1 MILRTASGD
10 RSTRCGMTLLE
21 LLLVMGLVAVVM
33 GIGAGMLAS
42 VDTSDRVATS
52 SIRNALRAARNS
64 SVTHTGTA
72 RVRIDPKAG
81 TLVAEG
87 LEVVGTWRFEDVL
100 WRGAFGLD
108 GVPVNG
114 DPACVP
120 GFLGNCVSFVG
131 QQRGTHLA
139 FDVSGEPR
147 FHLEQGF
154 AFEVMVHLASNTT
167 SSIVNIGKVA
177 GLDLESDGGLVAW
190 FRRGSA
196 DEFTRVDR
204 GIRVRLES
212 GGGMVRAGTWTRI
225 RVEYD
230 QRLLTIAVDG
240 VEVARQAAEGPVVD
254 LDGPVT
260 VGGGSTVLDGRV
272 DDLVVWA
279 VTEAMTVQLPENA
292 TFGKDVPEVVR
303 FAAGGALDPTV
314 HREPL
319 SVLLEFDDLTTQSV
333 HVGLFGTVE

>member
-1 MILRTASGD
+1 VIPWPTSGC
-10 RSTRCGMTLLE
+10 RSTCRGMTLLE
-21 LLLVMGLVAVVM
+21 LMLVMGLVAVVM
-33 GIGAGMLAS
+33 GIGAGMLTS
-42 VDTSDRVATS
+42 IDTSDRVATS
-52 SIRNALRAARNS
+52 SIRSALRAARNS
-64 SVTHTGTA
+64 AVTHTGTA
-72 RVRIDPKAG
+72 RVRIDPKEG

-100 WRGAFGLD
+100 WPGAFGLD

-114 DPACVP
+114 DPDCVP
-120 GFLGNCVSFVG
+120 GFLGNCVSFAG
-131 QQRGTHLA
+131 QSRGTHLA
-139 FDVSGEPR
+139 FDVSSEPR

-154 AFEVMVHLASNTT
+154 AFEVMVHLESNST

-177 GLDLESDGGLVAW
+177 GLDLENDGGLVAW
-190 FRRGSA
+190 FRRGSEDA
-196 DEFTRVDR
+196 TTRVDR

-212 GGGMVRAGTWTRI
+212 GGGMVRAGAWTRI

-240 VEVARQAAEGPVVD
+240 VEVARLAVEGPVVD
-254 LDGPVT
+254 LDGPLT

-279 VTEAMTVQLPENA
+279 VTEAMTVQLPPSA
-292 TFGKDVPEVVR
+292 VFGKDVPEVVR
-303 FAAGGALDPTV
+303 FAAGGGLDPSL

-319 SVLLEFDDLTTQSV
+319 TIPLEFEDLTTQSI